1 MPDAP
6 DYTLLSDVNVV
17 GSVTLNVN
25 VVGSVTL
32 NVNVTNASLNV
43 NITGSTVTLN
53 VNVTNTSVNVSITG
67 QTINVSII
75 NPTGVPLY
83 IAQPVR
89 VARTSAAG
97 SSGKPANILIR
108 SVTGRCRFLTAVIDV
123 QTADSW
129 VALQDNILNIIVDG
143 VQNPFSFL
151 EIATWNGKRVFIR
164 PPASGSFIESQFL
177 AKLGGWAYAEE
188 TTTGTR
194 YLILV
199 VQLEMDVVSSLEIRL
214 FVPGTGADV
223 SYRIYTVVG
232 FYP

>member
-1 MPDAP
+1 VPDAP

-17 GSVTLNVN
+17 GSVTINVN
-25 VVGSVTL
+25 VVG
-32 NVNVTNASLNV
+32 
-43 NITGSTVTLN
+43 TVN
-53 VNVTNTSVNVSITG
+53 VNVTNTSLNVSITG

-89 VARTSAAG
+89 VARATASG

-129 VALQDNILNIIVDG
+129 AALADDILNVIVDG

-151 EIATWNGKRVFIR
+151 EIATWNGKRVFGK
-164 PPASGSFIESQFL
+164 PPAAGSFIESQFL
-177 AKLGGWAYAEE
+177 SKMGGWAYAEE
-188 TTTGTR
+188 TTTGVR

-214 FVPGTGADV
+214 FVPATGADV

>member
-6 DYTLLSDVNVV
+6 DYTLLSDVNIK

-25 VVGSVTL
+25 VVGTVD
-32 NVNVTNASLNV
+32 V
-43 NITGSTVTLN
+43 NI
-53 VNVTNTSVNVSITG
+53 TNTSVNIKIIDSLVELK
-67 QTINVSII
+67 II

-83 IAQPVR
+83 IAQPVS
-89 VARTSAAG
+89 VARASAAG
-97 SSGKPANILIR
+97 SSGRPANILIR
-108 SVTGRCRFLTAVIDV
+108 SVTGRCRFLTAVIDI
-123 QTADSW
+123 QTVNSW
-129 VALQDNILNIIVDG
+129 AALGDNILNIIVDG
-143 VQNPFSFL
+143 VQNPFSFV
-151 EIATWNGKRVFIR
+151 EIASWNGKRVFR
-164 PPASGSFIESQFL
+164 QPPAAGSFIESQFL

-188 TTTGTR
+188 TTTGIR

-214 FVPGTGADV
+214 FVPSTGADV